1 MAKAQVGYAAML
13 EQFAPIELLELCEVA
28 EGIEDETQ
36 LHNLRQLGAD
46 YGQGFLFGEALSPEQ
61 VEELLRSPGGV
72 GREVA

>member
-1 MAKAQVGYAAML
+1 VRAV
-13 EQFAPIELLELCEVA
+13 PTPR
-28 EGIEDETQ
+28 ETQ